1 MKNITKIIIIISIIT
16 VFTIVVQS
24 YPADVYDPNEID
36 SDVILP
42 DGIPTDFF
50 LKPIEIEPE
59 PEPLT
64 PLESLKVFLANDTT
78 DRHPSIQ
85 GVYDCKDYS
94 IDLAY
99 NLTAAGY
106 DAGCMI
112 TVPKWHHLH
121 GGHSLTSVVLSDIVY
136 VVEPQNDGVCTYDEF
151 RNNTNLD
158 DYVVRLVTISIA
170 ESQRTGMRQWGVE

>member
-1 MKNITKIIIIISIIT
+1 MIA
-16 VFTIVVQS
+16 QS
-24 YPADVYDPNEID
+24 YPTGVSDSIEID
-36 SDVILP
+36 ADVILP

-136 VVEPQNDGVCTYDEF
+136 VVEPQNDGVCTYEEF

-170 ESQRTGMRQWGVE
+170 ENQRTSMRQWGVK

>member
-1 MKNITKIIIIISIIT
+1 M
-16 VFTIVVQS
+16 VVQS

-36 SDVILP
+36 ADVILP

-85 GVYDCKDYS
+85 GVYDCKDDS

-99 NLTAAGY
+99 NLAAAGY
-106 DAGCMI
+106 DAGCVI
-112 TVPKWHHLH
+112 TVPKWHYLR

-136 VVEPQNDGVCTYDEF
+136 VIEPQNDGVCTYEEF
-151 RNNTNLD
+151 RNATNLD

-170 ESQRTGMRQWGVE
+170 ENQRMCIRKWGVE